1 MYQPKQQM
9 YLIDKDNLEEILRSI
24 IREEIDQLSSKLN
37 RIPKLL
43 TRDEAAIKL
52 DVCPNT
58 VSDWIKAGR
67 LSNRGIGRK
76 ILLLESD
83 LDGLKSRS
91 YTHYKRSA

>member
-58 VSDWIKAGR
+58 VSDWVKAG
-67 LSNRGIGRK
+67 IF
-76 ILLLESD
+76 
-83 LDGLKSRS
+83 
-91 YTHYKRSA
+91 